1 MSLKW
6 SITDPAKGAR
16 TIEEITEKAKL
27 GKTSKNRFNCSH
39 APMFPFIPIQHVVI
53 DSLHLFLRIAD
64 VLINLLIRDLIVDG
78 IDKATGADLDK
89 TNATNVKAYAQFL
102 NGPCKIRFHWYVD
115 KDTKKL
121 KWRDLTGPEKNRLFK
136 NMDVPVMFPALQH
149 KQQIQQLWS
158 EFFTLINLLGN
169 TVCDAVESERRV
181 KAWVQLFTSKMSHR
195 TYIHLPCTFQNFCIC
210 MEM

>member
-136 NMDVPVMFPALQH
+136 NMDVPVLFPALQH

-181 KAWVQLFTSKMSHR
+181 KAWVQLFTSKMSHH